1 MSIEEYDG
9 IMETVRNEIMEAI
22 ENLAL
27 MTQREFMS
35 LRGEMKTMDDDI
47 QELREDIGDMRQEMH
62 AGFAAI
68 NGMIVNHEIRIER
81 VEKKTGIS

>member
-27 MTQREFMS
+27 MTQREFM
-35 LRGEMKTMDDDI
+35 
-47 QELREDIGDMRQEMH
+47 
-62 AGFAAI
+62 
-68 NGMIVNHEIRIER
+68 NHEIRIER